1 MARERGGG
9 GFRHAPT
16 SPTLKRGLDPAV
28 SRRNTPL
35 MSADFPTDA
44 VADQAHMR
52 AALTLAAR
60 GLGRV
65 APNPAVGCV
74 LVRAGRVVGRGWT
87 QPGGR
92 PHAERE
98 ALDRAGAAAR
108 GATAYVTLEPCSHHG
123 ATPPC
128 ADGLIEAGV
137 ARVVAAMVDPDTRV
151 AGRGIARLRAAGLA
165 VETGVLEAEARR
177 LNLGFILNRVAGRPL
192 VTLKLA
198 TTLDGRIATAG
209 GESKWITGPAAR
221 EAAHQIR
228 AGHDAIAV
236 GIGTALADDPSLTVR
251 LPGDPGPVPLR
262 VVFDSRARLGA
273 DTKLADGTA
282 PSLVLV
288 GEGAGAPAGI
298 GAAALA
304 SVACDGEGRIDPVAA
319 LTLLA
324 ERGVTR
330 LMVEGGG
337 TLAAGLLAAGLV
349 DRIAWFRAGGV
360 IGGDGLAAVG
370 PMGLAALSDMRRF
383 TLVETRPVGA
393 DALELWERSLDSL
406 QPIFLA

>member
-1 MARERGGG
+1 
-9 GFRHAPT
+9 
-16 SPTLKRGLDPAV
+16 
-28 SRRNTPL
+28 
-35 MSADFPTDA
+35 
-44 VADQAHMR
+44 MR

-74 LVRAGRVVGRGWT
+74 LVRAGHVVGRGWT

-98 ALDRAGAAAR
+98 ALYRAGVAAR

-128 ADGLIEAGV
+128 ADALVEAGI

-151 AGRGIARLRAAGLA
+151 AGRGIARLRAAGIA
-165 VETGVLEAEARR
+165 VETGLLEREARR
-177 LNLGFILNRVAGRPL
+177 LNLGFILNRTAGRPL

-198 TTLDGRIATAG
+198 TTLDGRIATAV
-209 GESKWITGPAAR
+209 GESQWITGPAAR

-228 AGHDAIAV
+228 ADHDAIAV
-236 GIGTALADDPSLTVR
+236 GIGTALSDDPSLTVR
-251 LPGDPGPVPLR
+251 LPGDPGPAPLR
-262 VVFDSRARLGA
+262 VVFDSRGRLGA
-273 DTKLADGTA
+273 DAKLADGA
-282 PSLVLV
+282 VPSLVLV
-288 GEGAGAPAGI
+288 GEGVGAPTGI
-298 GAAALA
+298 GGA
-304 SVACDGEGRIDPVAA
+304 SVAPVARGGDGRIDPVAA

-337 TLAAGLLAAGLV
+337 TLAAGLLSAGLV

-383 TLVETRPVGA
+383 TLAETRPVGA
-393 DALELWERSLDSL
+393 DVMELWERPIALD
-406 QPIFLA
+406 AVAAV